1 MSLLHK
7 NGIEKDT
14 FYNNKIKK
22 ILKNDDK
29 FKGLILISLLL
40 VAIILM
46 LFMPSYSYTDSSV
59 DLSLNISGFKVISSL
74 FTGGKLTI
82 NNIYFGPMSLVLPI
96 SVSIFFIVGILLI
109 VFSIVILFITSFI
122 EKKVKYQKTISG
134 TILVF
139 TLLYFVFIYLILV
152 LTSWVKADNLNGE
165 TAVFYRYYVV
175 GPSWLLSIFLLLLT
189 SSVTIFLKR
198 EKIKLVRK
206 YIVMYLLLIIPTLFM
221 LIFNIYPVILQLVL
235 SFKEY
240 SVEKG
245 IWGSTWIGF
254 SNFKTIFMDKDIH
267 SIVLNTLIISCLRI
281 VIQIIPPIL
290 LAIFLFDMG
299 KDKYRSKMQTVL
311 YLPHFFSWVVI
322 YGIAYAF
329 INPEGLI
336 NSVLLGIGKDSVK
349 ILTSE
354 TKFIPLLLIT
364 DLWKELGWG
373 TIIFLAA
380 LTGIDPS
387 TYEAAAIDGAGA
399 WKKFKYV
406 TLPGMKPT
414 IAFVSIMAV
423 GNVLKGAGYEQILL
437 FGSETMKSAQVIDT
451 WVYWKGLNGL
461 QYGISSAV
469 SFLQSAVG
477 LILVLGANKF
487 SKKKVG
493 ISLF

>member
-1 MSLLHK
+1 
-7 NGIEKDT
+7 
-14 FYNNKIKK
+14 
-22 ILKNDDK
+22 
-29 FKGLILISLLL
+29 
-40 VAIILM
+40 M
-46 LFMPSYSYTDSSV
+46 LF
-59 DLSLNISGFKVISSL
+59 
-74 FTGGKLTI
+74 
-82 NNIYFGPMSLVLPI
+82 
-96 SVSIFFIVGILLI
+96 
-109 VFSIVILFITSFI
+109 
-122 EKKVKYQKTISG
+122 
-134 TILVF
+134 
-139 TLLYFVFIYLILV
+139 
-152 LTSWVKADNLNGE
+152 
-165 TAVFYRYYVV
+165 R
-175 GPSWLLSIFLLLLT
+175 
-189 SSVTIFLKR
+189 
-198 EKIKLVRK
+198 
-206 YIVMYLLLIIPTLFM
+206 
-221 LIFNIYPVILQLVL
+221 
-235 SFKEY
+235 
-240 SVEKG
+240 
-245 IWGSTWIGF
+245 
-254 SNFKTIFMDKDIH
+254 
-267 SIVLNTLIISCLRI
+267 
-281 VIQIIPPIL
+281 
-290 LAIFLFDMG
+290 
-299 KDKYRSKMQTVL
+299 
-311 YLPHFFSWVVI
+311 
-322 YGIAYAF
+322 
-329 INPEGLI
+329 
-336 NSVLLGIGKDSVK
+336 SVLLGLGKDSVK